1 MIYNFKTEGCSPKDL
16 RGYWSPLELSE
27 NKRDGY
33 VNPQKLLKNQV
44 KFMLY
49 LNK

>member
-16 RGYWSPLELSE
+16 TGYWSRLELYG
-27 NKRDGY
+27 NKRDGD
-33 VNPQKLLKNQV
+33 VNPKKVLKNQV

-49 LNK
+49 LNE